1 MKIVKY
7 FFFASLLAL
16 GACGDDDNNKDN
28 SNIQTHIYKKNK
40 KNKKRTKK
48 IPKSNHLLFG
58 SEARSLAPR
67 PILPL
72 SISAQKRVPRMLGGL

>member
-1 MKIVKY
+1 MTIII
-7 FFFASLLAL
+7 
-16 GACGDDDNNKDN
+16 
-28 SNIQTHIYKKNK
+28 NIIAISKLIFKKKNK
-40 KNKKRTKK
+40 KITKK

>member
-1 MKIVKY
+1 MTIIIKIIAISKRI
-7 FFFASLLAL
+7 F
-16 GACGDDDNNKDN
+16 
-28 SNIQTHIYKKNK
+28 TKKTK

>member
-1 MKIVKY
+1 MTIIIKIIAISKRI
-7 FFFASLLAL
+7 F
-16 GACGDDDNNKDN
+16 
-28 SNIQTHIYKKNK
+28 TK

-72 SISAQKRVPRMLGGL
+72 SISAQKRVPRLLGGL

>member
-1 MKIVKY
+1 MTIIIKIIAISKRI
-7 FFFASLLAL
+7 F
-16 GACGDDDNNKDN
+16 
-28 SNIQTHIYKKNK
+28 TKKNK

-72 SISAQKRVPRMLGGL
+72 SISAQKRVPRLLGGL